1 MASNTDDL
9 IIAVQEGTSW
19 SRRLSITVPADRV
32 KRTRGRIAAN
42 VTRGMRLPGFRK
54 GKLPDR
60 VVEQRFGT
68 EIDQETIDR
77 VIQEAYREALES
89 QGIVPISQ
97 GKVDDVKYDRDA
109 EMTFQVEVE
118 VKPEIDLERLSG
130 FSARRPTDEVTDA
143 DVDSVL
149 ERLSDERAE
158 WQPIEDGA
166 RPGIGDQALVEIL
179 ALDEGGE
186 AEPRTYRLVLGDEQ
200 AIPDVEAAI
209 ATLAPGEEAEFTV
222 TFPEDFPNEER
233 RGQSQKLRIRMDEA
247 RRKVLPPIDDELARQ
262 VGDFENLDALRER
275 VLADLKADAAT
286 RAESEVRRQ
295 LIDQILSANQFDAPK
310 SMVERYLDY
319 MLGEPDTEEERRKR
333 QPRTPE
339 QEARYQELREG
350 VRPQAEWGLKRTLV
364 VERITEKEGF
374 SATQD
379 EIDEKVEEIAAQHNR
394 SPSEVWIQLERS
406 GQLEAMEREITEEKV
421 FDFLKSQNTVA

>member
-1 MASNTDDL
+1 MASNTEDL
-9 IIAVQEGTSW
+9 IIAVQEESSW

-32 KRTRGRIAAN
+32 KRTRSRIAAN

-60 VVEQRFGT
+60 VVEQRFGE
-68 EIDQETIDR
+68 EIDLETIDR
-77 VIQEAYREALES
+77 VIQEAYREALER
-89 QGIVPISQ
+89 QGIIPISQ
-97 GKVDDVKYDRDA
+97 GKVDDVKYDRNT

-118 VKPEIDLERLSG
+118 VKPEVELEKLSG
-130 FSARRPTDEVTDA
+130 FTARRPSEEVTDA

-149 ERLSDERAE
+149 HRLSDERAD
-158 WQPIEDGA
+158 WQPIEEGA
-166 RPGIGDQALVEIL
+166 RPGLGDQAVVQIT

-186 AEPRTYRLVLGDEQ
+186 AEPRTYRLVLGEEQ

-209 ATLAPGEEAEFTV
+209 ATLSPGEEAEFTV
-222 TFPEDFPNEER
+222 TFPEDFPDEER

-247 RRKVLPPIDDELARQ
+247 RSKVLPAIDDDLARQ
-262 VGDFENLDALRER
+262 VGDFESLDALRER
-275 VLADLKADAAT
+275 ILADLKADAAT

-295 LIDQILSANQFDAPK
+295 LIDQILTANPFDAPK

-339 QEARYQELREG
+339 QEARFQELREG

-364 VERITEKEGF
+364 VERITQSEGF
-374 SATQD
+374 AATQD

-406 GQLEAMEREITEEKV
+406 GQLEVMEREITEEKV